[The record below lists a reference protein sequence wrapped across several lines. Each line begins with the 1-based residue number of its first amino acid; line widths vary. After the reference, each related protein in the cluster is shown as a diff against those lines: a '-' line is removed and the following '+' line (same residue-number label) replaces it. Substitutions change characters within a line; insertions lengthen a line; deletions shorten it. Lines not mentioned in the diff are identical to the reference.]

1 MIPRVYGR
9 MRTGGNIIWATD
21 FREVV
26 TTTRPGRRRQG
37 RRRRWRRRGHRIQL
51 LLPASPWRSPRARS
65 AASAASGP
73 TAKPS
78 TCRARSC
85 ACTGAPRTQLPDPH
99 IEALEGAGNA
109 PAYRGTAYVVFEE
122 LPLERFGNRLPQL
135 SFEVIRPSAD
145 PEAAEQLLR
154 AVNIIPS
161 AGEFVYATEPI
172 SRKLGEGESIPE
184 NVNSTLGMPD
194 FLASLDQLEA
204 SAAELP
210 LGLARG
216 RWFGLDLRA
225 GQCAIRPGVEFNDK
239 TTSPRSWGGQ
249 RRVPRRRAYEVSRDR
264 RAVRPMAARRRT
276 SRWCRRSRS

>member
-1 MIPRVYGR
+1 MTEYSYFASFAVAITEGPIGGIGR
-9 MRTGGNIIWATD
+9 IWAD
-21 FREVV
+21 GKAFDV
-26 TTTRPGRRRQG
+26 PGAILRVHKG
-37 RRRRWRRRGHRIQL
+37 GED
-51 LLPASPWRSPRARS
+51 
-65 AASAASGP
+65 
-73 TAKPS
+73 
-78 TCRARSC
+78 
-85 ACTGAPRTQLPDPH
+85 QLPDPH

-184 NVNSTLGMPD
+184 NVNSTLGGPD

-204 SAAELP
+204 CAPNCRSASLVVS
-210 LGLARG
+210 
-216 RWFGLDLRA
+216 WFGLDLRA
-225 GQCAIRPGVEFNDK
+225 GQCAIRPGVEFSDK
-239 TTSPRSWGGQ
+239 TTSPRSWSVNG
-249 RRVPRRRAYEVSRDR
+249 VSR
-264 RAVRPMAARRRT
+264 AARL
-276 SRWCRRSRS
+276 

>member
-1 MIPRVYGR
+1 MASILLNVAGAALLGPVGGAIGAVIGTVIDARLSAALTPEQRVEGARLEDLRVTSATEGAVIPRVYGR

-26 TTTRPGRRRQG
+26 TTTRQGGGGKGGGGGGGTRVTEYSYFASFAVAIAEGPIGGIGRIWADGKAFDVPGAILRV
-37 RRRRWRRRGHRIQL
+37 H
-51 LLPASPWRSPRARS
+51 
-65 AASAASGP
+65 
-73 TAKPS
+73 K
-78 TCRARSC
+78 
-85 ACTGAPRTQLPDPH
+85 GAEDQLPDPH

-184 NVNSTLGMPD
+184 NVNSTLGEP
-194 FLASLDQLEA
+194 
-204 SAAELP
+204 
-210 LGLARG
+210 
-216 RWFGLDLRA
+216 
-225 GQCAIRPGVEFNDK
+225 
-239 TTSPRSWGGQ
+239 
-249 RRVPRRRAYEVSRDR
+249 
-264 RAVRPMAARRRT
+264 
-276 SRWCRRSRS
+276 